1 MNNLMIEG
9 SITVLGKEI
18 PIIELR
24 SNRHLLVESISKFY
38 NRKTNKINE
47 LINNNIHRFNNNEL
61 INLIHDENAVI
72 LLRDSGIFTQNKI
85 NASKNIYLLSERGYI
100 KLSNLMKGR
109 SHVSTII
116 LNEYFNSNDIISEPT
131 NTKEYDFYEKLYEQ
145 LVVFNVCDGE
155 SQYSCC
161 NNKYKIDYY
170 IPSLN
175 IAIEYDENDHKY
187 YTYDNQEG
195 RQKEIENELNCKFIR
210 VSNKYSINTAIAIVF
225 KNLLNM
231 KLL

>member
-9 SITVLGKEI
+9 NVTVLGKEI

-85 NASKNIYLLSERGYI
+85 NASKNIYLLSERGYV
-100 KLSNLMKGR
+100 KLVAMMDNTNEKKWEVMDEI
-109 SHVSTII
+109 VD
-116 LNEYFNSNDIISEPT
+116 EYFN
-131 NTKEYDFYEKLYEQ
+131 L
-145 LVVFNVCDGE
+145 NVRN
-155 SQYSCC
+155 SP
-161 NNKYKIDYY
+161 I
-170 IPSLN
+170 
-175 IAIEYDENDHKY
+175 
-187 YTYDNQEG
+187 
-195 RQKEIENELNCKFIR
+195 F
-210 VSNKYSINTAIAIVF
+210 
-225 KNLLNM
+225 
-231 KLL
+231 